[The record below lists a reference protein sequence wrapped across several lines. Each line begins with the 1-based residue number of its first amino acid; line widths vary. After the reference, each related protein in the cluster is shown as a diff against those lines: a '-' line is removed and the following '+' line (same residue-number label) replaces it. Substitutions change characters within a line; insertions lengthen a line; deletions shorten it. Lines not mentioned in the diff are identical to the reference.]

1 MSGGGAIQDRR
12 IGLTVLTGFLGS
24 GKTTLLNRLVR
35 DPAYADAAVIV
46 NELGDI
52 GIDHQLVRV
61 ADDRIV
67 LLEGGCICCTVSGG
81 LVDTL
86 RSLFMLAL
94 QRRIKPFRRVL
105 IETTGLA
112 SPAPILFTL
121 RTDPFLA
128 ERYVYRG
135 AIAVADV
142 QHLHNHLRTQPE
154 ATQQLALADVV
165 AFSKAD
171 LVNPARIESARAE
184 VMRINPGV
192 PCTVLRADAPLDSML
207 GEAALARQRAS
218 PEGLD
223 GWLSAYSK
231 PLGAPG
237 RPGGHA
243 QVEHFSMTLVAP
255 ISRGQ
260 FLAGMH
266 DIQAR
271 YDQGLLRIKGMI
283 CFSGDALPCAVHG
296 VHRQLY
302 PLEALPQWPGDGR
315 DSRLVFI
322 LRGLRGDAVQE
333 QVRRALHQPPLA

>member
-1 MSGGGAIQDRR
+1 MSGALQERR

-61 ADDRIV
+61 VDDRIV

-86 RSLFMLAL
+86 KSLFMLAL
-94 QRRIKPFRRVL
+94 QRRIRPFKRVL

-135 AIAVADV
+135 AIAVADA

-171 LVNPARIESARAE
+171 LVNPARLESARAE

-192 PCTVLRADAPLDSML
+192 PCTVVRPDLPLDAML
-207 GEAALARQRAS
+207 GEAALVRERSSAHS
-218 PEGLD
+218 LD
-223 GWLSAYSK
+223 GWLSAYRS
-231 PLGAPG
+231 PAGMPG
-237 RPGGHA
+237 RLGGHA
-243 QVEHFSMTLVAP
+243 QVEHFSMTLAAP
-255 ISRGQ
+255 LTRGQ

-266 DIQAR
+266 DVQAR
-271 YDQGLLRIKGMI
+271 YDKGLLRIKGMI
-283 CFSGDALPCAVHG
+283 CFTGDALPCAVHG

-302 PLEALPQWPGDGR
+302 PLETLPQWPGDGR

-322 LRGLRGDAVQE
+322 LRGLSADTVQTL
-333 QVRRALHQPPLA
+333 VRRALHQPPR